1 MDREYQS
8 SSRYQLIDLITVVFE
23 PELYLLELQARSIS
37 LYIDHL
43 RIKNIYIVVNDDS
56 SLCDLIDPQWWGI
69 NHNKVN
75 IIHRSAFGVDP
86 TLDGWSSQQLYKLCA
101 ANIAQSEWSMCLDA
115 KTWFVQTLDWAQL
128 FDDTGR
134 VKFTSFPTIPVFRPA
149 QLSIEKY
156 FDIELPRVIGPG
168 GVPFMFHTETVKD
181 IINYIPDFFEFFC
194 TNVNLPSYMTE
205 FMLYSGFVI
214 KKYNTYNTL
223 YSTTQH
229 YQVTNLADFQINE
242 FDSILDRM
250 GHTNNL
256 TISIQGRAYPHLS
269 ESQMDRWCE
278 LLLTKHIIAHKEI
291 AKLKLN
297 TLR

>member
-1 MDREYQS
+1 
-8 SSRYQLIDLITVVFE
+8 L
-23 PELYLLELQARSIS
+23 
-37 LYIDHL
+37 
-43 RIKNIYIVVNDDS
+43 
-56 SLCDLIDPQWWGI
+56 WWGI

-75 IIHRSAFGVDP
+75 IIHRNAFGVDP

-101 ANIAQSEWSMCLDA
+101 ANIAESEWSMCLDA
-115 KTWFVQTLDWAQL
+115 KTWFVQTLDWTQL
-128 FDDTGR
+128 FDDRGR
-134 VKFTSFPTIPVFRPA
+134 VKFTSFPTIPVFQPA

-156 FDIELPRVIGPG
+156 FDIELPKVIGPG

-181 IINYIPDFFEFFC
+181 MINYIPGFFEFFC
-194 TNVNLPSYMTE
+194 TNVNTPSYMTE

-214 KKYNTYNTL
+214 KKYNTYDTL

-229 YQVTNLADFQINE
+229 YQVTNLADWQINE
-242 FDSILDRM
+242 FDSMLDRM
-250 GHTNNL
+250 GHINNL

-291 AKLKLN
+291 VKLKLN

>member
-1 MDREYQS
+1 
-8 SSRYQLIDLITVVFE
+8 VVFE
-23 PELYLLELQARSIS
+23 PELYLLELQAKSIS

-101 ANIAQSEWSMCLDA
+101 ANIAGSEWSMCLDA
-115 KTWFVQTLDWAQL
+115 KTWFVQTLNWERL

-156 FDIELPRVIGPG
+156 FDIELPGVISPA
-168 GVPFMFHTETVKD
+168 GVPFVFHTKTVKD
-181 IINYIPDFFEFFC
+181 MINYIPDFFEFFC
-194 TNVNLPSYMTE
+194 ANVKSPNSVTE

-214 KKYNTYNTL
+214 KKYNTYDTL

-229 YQVTNLADFQINE
+229 YRVTNLADWQINE

-250 GHTNNL
+250 EHDNNL
-256 TISIQGRAYPHLS
+256 TISIQGRAYTHLS
-269 ESQMDRWCE
+269 ESQMDKWCE
-278 LLLTKHIIAHKEI
+278 LLLTKHIIADKEI

>member
-1 MDREYQS
+1 MDRESQS

-56 SLCDLIDPQWWGI
+56 SLCDLIDPLWWGI

-75 IIHRSAFGVDP
+75 IIHRSAFGVDS
-86 TLDGWSSQQLYKLCA
+86 TLDGWRSQQLYKLCA
-101 ANIAQSEWSMCLDA
+101 ANIADSEWSMCLDA

-128 FDDTGR
+128 FDDRGR
-134 VKFTSFPTIPVFRPA
+134 VKFVSFPTIPVFRPA
-149 QLSIEKY
+149 QLSIENY
-156 FDIELPRVIGPG
+156 FDIELPEVIGPG
-168 GVPFMFHTETVKD
+168 GPPFMFHTETVKD
-181 IINYIPDFFEFFC
+181 MINYILDFFEFFC
-194 TNVNLPSYMTE
+194 TNVKLPSYMTE

-214 KKYNTYNTL
+214 KKYSTYDTL
-223 YSTTQH
+223 YSTAQH
-229 YQVTNLADFQINE
+229 YQFAHLADWQINE
-242 FDSILDRM
+242 FDSILDCM
-250 GHTNNL
+250 GHDNNL

-269 ESQMDRWCE
+269 ESQMDKWCE
-278 LLLTKHIIAHKEI
+278 FLLTKHIIEHKEI

>member
-1 MDREYQS
+1 MDRESQS
-8 SSRYQLIDLITVVFE
+8 SSRHQLIDLITVVFA

-75 IIHRSAFGVDP
+75 IIHRSSFGVDP

-101 ANIAQSEWSMCLDA
+101 ANIAESEWSMCLDA

-134 VKFTSFPTIPVFRPA
+134 VKFASFPTIPVFRPA

-156 FDIELPRVIGPG
+156 FDIELPRVISPG

-181 IINYIPDFFEFFC
+181 MINYIPDFFEFFC
-194 TNVNLPSYMTE
+194 TNVNLPNYMTE

-214 KKYNTYNTL
+214 KKYSTYNTL

-229 YQVTNLADFQINE
+229 YRVTNLADWEISE
-242 FDSILDRM
+242 FDPILDRM
-250 GHTNNL
+250 GHDNNL

-269 ESQMDRWCE
+269 ELQMDKWCE
-278 LLLTKHIIAHKEI
+278 FLLTKHIIAHKEI

>member
-1 MDREYQS
+1 MDRESQS
-8 SSRYQLIDLITVVFE
+8 SSRHQLIDLITVVFE

-56 SLCDLIDPQWWGI
+56 SICDLIDPLWWGI

-101 ANIAQSEWSMCLDA
+101 ANIAESEWSMCLDA
-115 KTWFVQTLDWAQL
+115 KTWFVQTLDWARL
-128 FDDTGR
+128 FDDGGR
-134 VKFTSFPTIPVFRPA
+134 IKFTSLPTIPVFRPA

-156 FDIELPRVIGPG
+156 FEIELPRVIGPG

-181 IINYIPDFFEFFC
+181 MINYIPDFFEFFC
-194 TNVNLPSYMTE
+194 TNVKLPSYMTE

-214 KKYNTYNTL
+214 KKYNTYDTL

-229 YQVTNLADFQINE
+229 YQVTNLADWQINK
-242 FDSILDRM
+242 FDSMLNRM
-250 GHTNNL
+250 GHDNNL

-269 ESQMDRWCE
+269 ESQMDKWCE
-278 LLLTKHIIAHKEI
+278 FLLTKHIILHKEI